1 MKGSS
6 DMENSKPD
14 QEMKPVDV
22 KKIKEM
28 LNLKKGKMKRYLSHC
43 AHCSLCAES
52 CFLYM
57 AHHNDPQYM
66 PSYKAIYSLGRLYKK
81 KGKVDRKLLTE
92 MKGIVWRNCVLC
104 GRCYCPIGIHIPS
117 MITFARSILRSQ
129 EVYPQ
134 LDEGSS
140 ESWL

>member
-1 MKGSS
+1 MSHQEVKSV
-6 DMENSKPD
+6 DSK
-14 QEMKPVDV
+14 Q
-22 KKIKEM
+22 IKEM
-28 LNLKKGKMKRYLSHC
+28 LNRKKGKMKRYLSHC

-57 AHHNDPQYM
+57 AHHKDPQYM
-66 PSYKAIYSLGRLYKK
+66 PSYKAIYSLGKLYKK
-81 KGKVDRKLLTE
+81 KGKVDRALLTE

-117 MITFARSILRSQ
+117 MIAFARTILRSQ
-129 EVYPQ
+129 DVYPQ
-134 LDEGSS
+134 LDEVSS

>member
-1 MKGSS
+1 MTH
-6 DMENSKPD
+6 
-14 QEMKPVDV
+14 QEMKPVDT
-22 KKIKEM
+22 KKIREM
-28 LNLKKGKMKRYLSHC
+28 LNQEKRKMKRYLSYC

-57 AHHNDPQYM
+57 EHQKDPQYM
-66 PSYKAIYSLGRLYKK
+66 PSYKAINSLGKLYKK
-81 KGKVDRKLLTE
+81 RGKLDRKSLMQ

-117 MITFARSILRSQ
+117 MINFARSILRSQ
-129 EVYPQ
+129 DVYPQ
-134 LDEGSS
+134 MDEASY

>member
-1 MKGSS
+1 
-6 DMENSKPD
+6 MENSMTHQELKPAD
-14 QEMKPVDV
+14 TKQ
-22 KKIKEM
+22 IREM
-28 LNLKKGKMKRYLSHC
+28 LDRKKGKMKRFLSYC

-57 AHHNDPQYM
+57 EHHKDPQYM
-66 PSYKAIYSLGRLYKK
+66 PSYKAINSLGKLYRKR
-81 KGKVDRKLLTE
+81 GRVDRKLLTE

-117 MITFARSILRSQ
+117 MIAFARSILRSQ
-129 EVYPQ
+129 DVYPQ
-134 LDEGSS
+134 LDEVSS

>member
-1 MKGSS
+1 
-6 DMENSKPD
+6 MENNRSNPGA
-14 QEMKPVDV
+14 KPVDTEQI
-22 KKIKEM
+22 KKM
-28 LNLKKGKMKRYLSHC
+28 LNAKKGKMKRYLSHC

-57 AHHNDPQYM
+57 AHHKDPQYM
-66 PSYKAIYSLGRLYKK
+66 PSFKAINSLGKLYRKR
-81 KGKVDRKLLTE
+81 GKVDRELLTE

-117 MITFARSILRSQ
+117 MIAFARSILRSQ
-129 EVYPQ
+129 DVYPQ
-134 LDEGSS
+134 LEEVFS

>member
-1 MKGSS
+1 MANNIPNPGAR
-6 DMENSKPD
+6 
-14 QEMKPVDV
+14 PVDT
-22 KKIKEM
+22 KQIKEM
-28 LNLKKGKMKRYLSHC
+28 LNRKKGKMKRYLSHC

-57 AHHNDPQYM
+57 EHHKDPQYM
-66 PSYKAIYSLGRLYKK
+66 PSYKAINSLGKLYRKR
-81 KGKVDRKLLTE
+81 GKVDRKLLTE

-117 MITFARSILRSQ
+117 MIAFARSILRSQ
-129 EVYPQ
+129 DVYPQ
-134 LDEGSS
+134 LDEVYS

>member
-1 MKGSS
+1 
-6 DMENSKPD
+6 MENNIPNPGA
-14 QEMKPVDV
+14 KPVDT
-22 KKIKEM
+22 KQIKEM
-28 LNLKKGKMKRYLSHC
+28 LNRKKGKMKRYLSHC

-57 AHHNDPQYM
+57 EHHKDPQYM
-66 PSYKAIYSLGRLYKK
+66 PSYKAINSLGKLYRKR
-81 KGKVDRKLLTE
+81 GKVDRKLLTE

-117 MITFARSILRSQ
+117 MIAFARSILRSQ
-129 EVYPQ
+129 DVYPQ
-134 LDEGSS
+134 LDEVFA

>member
-1 MKGSS
+1 MPHQG
-6 DMENSKPD
+6 E
-14 QEMKPVDV
+14 KPVDTKQV
-22 KKIKEM
+22 KEM
-28 LNLKKGKMKRYLSHC
+28 LNRRKGKMKRYLSHC

-57 AHHNDPQYM
+57 EHHKDPQYM
-66 PSYKAIYSLGRLYKK
+66 PSYKAIHSLGKLYKK
-81 KGKVDRKLLTE
+81 RGKVDRKLLTE

-117 MITFARSILRSQ
+117 MIAFARSILRSQ
-129 EVYPQ
+129 DVFPQ
-134 LDEGSS
+134 LDAVFS

>member
-1 MKGSS
+1 MSNH
-6 DMENSKPD
+6 EI
-14 QEMKPVDV
+14 KPVNT
-22 KKIKEM
+22 KKIDEM
-28 LNLKKGKMKRYLSHC
+28 LQRQQGKMKRYLSYC
-43 AHCSLCAES
+43 AHCGLCAES

-57 AHHNDPQYM
+57 AHHKDPQYM
-66 PSYKAIYSLGRLYKK
+66 PSFKAIHSLGKLYKK

-117 MITFARSILRSQ
+117 MIAFARSVLRSQ
-129 EVYPQ
+129 DVYPQ
-134 LDEGSS
+134 LDEVSS

>member
-1 MKGSS
+1 MPNPGA
-6 DMENSKPD
+6 
-14 QEMKPVDV
+14 KPVDT
-22 KKIKEM
+22 KQIKEM
-28 LNLKKGKMKRYLSHC
+28 LNRKKGKMKRYLSHC

-57 AHHNDPQYM
+57 EHHKDPQYM
-66 PSYKAIYSLGRLYKK
+66 PSYKAINSLGKLYRKR
-81 KGKVDRKLLTE
+81 GKVDRKLLTE

-117 MITFARSILRSQ
+117 MIAFARSILRSQ
-129 EVYPQ
+129 DVYPQ
-134 LDEGSS
+134 LDEVFS

>member
-1 MKGSS
+1 MTH
-6 DMENSKPD
+6 
-14 QEMKPVDV
+14 QETKPVDT
-22 KKIKEM
+22 KKIREM
-28 LNLKKGKMKRYLSHC
+28 LNREKGKMKRYLSYC

-57 AHHNDPQYM
+57 EHQKDPQYM
-66 PSYKAIYSLGRLYKK
+66 PSYKVIHSLGKLYKK
-81 KGKVDRKLLTE
+81 RGKLDRKSLME

-117 MITFARSILRSQ
+117 MINFARSILRSQ
-129 EVYPQ
+129 DIYPQ
-134 LDEGSS
+134 MDETSY

>member
-1 MKGSS
+1 MTH
-6 DMENSKPD
+6 
-14 QEMKPVDV
+14 QEMKPVDT
-22 KKIKEM
+22 KKIREM
-28 LNLKKGKMKRYLSHC
+28 LNQEKGKMKRYLSFC

-57 AHHNDPQYM
+57 EHQKDPQYM
-66 PSYKAIYSLGRLYKK
+66 PSYKAIHSLGKLYTKRGRL
-81 KGKVDRKLLTE
+81 DRRSLME

-117 MITFARSILRSQ
+117 MINFARSILRSQ
-129 EVYPQ
+129 DVYPQ
-134 LDEGSS
+134 MDETAY

>member
-1 MKGSS
+1 MPNPGA
-6 DMENSKPD
+6 
-14 QEMKPVDV
+14 KPVDT
-22 KKIKEM
+22 KQIKEM
-28 LNLKKGKMKRYLSHC
+28 LNRKKGKMKRYLSHC

-57 AHHNDPQYM
+57 EHHKDPQYM
-66 PSYKAIYSLGRLYKK
+66 PSYKAIYSLGKLYRKR
-81 KGKVDRKLLTE
+81 GKVDRKLLTE

-117 MITFARSILRSQ
+117 MIAFARSILRSQ
-129 EVYPQ
+129 DVYPQ
-134 LDEGSS
+134 LDELFS

>member
-1 MKGSS
+1 MTH
-6 DMENSKPD
+6 
-14 QEMKPVDV
+14 QEMKPVDT
-22 KKIKEM
+22 KKIREM
-28 LNLKKGKMKRYLSHC
+28 LNQEKGKMKRYLSFC

-57 AHHNDPQYM
+57 EHQKDPQYM
-66 PSYKAIYSLGRLYKK
+66 PSYKAIHSLGKLYRKRGRL
-81 KGKVDRKLLTE
+81 DRRSLME

-117 MITFARSILRSQ
+117 MINFARSILRSQ
-129 EVYPQ
+129 DVYPQ
-134 LDEGSS
+134 MDETAY

>member
-1 MKGSS
+1 
-6 DMENSKPD
+6 MENRMSHQEVKAVDSK
-14 QEMKPVDV
+14 Q
-22 KKIKEM
+22 IKEM
-28 LNLKKGKMKRYLSHC
+28 LNRKKGRMKRYLSHC

-52 CFLYM
+52 CFLYT
-57 AHHNDPQYM
+57 AHHKDPQYM
-66 PSYKAIYSLGRLYKK
+66 PSYKAIYSLGKLYKK

-117 MITFARSILRSQ
+117 MIAFARSILRSQ
-129 EVYPQ
+129 DVYPQ
-134 LDEGSS
+134 LDEVTS

>member
-1 MKGSS
+1 
-6 DMENSKPD
+6 MENRLSP
-14 QEMKPVDV
+14 QEVKPVDT
-22 KKIKEM
+22 KQIKEM
-28 LNLKKGKMKRYLSHC
+28 LDRKKGKMKRYLSHC

-57 AHHNDPQYM
+57 AHHKDPQYM
-66 PSYKAIYSLGRLYKK
+66 PSYKAISSLGKLYKK

-117 MITFARSILRSQ
+117 MIAFARTILRSQ
-129 EVYPQ
+129 DVYPQ
-134 LDEGSS
+134 LDEVSS

>member
-1 MKGSS
+1 
-6 DMENSKPD
+6 MENSTPNPGA
-14 QEMKPVDV
+14 KPVDT
-22 KKIKEM
+22 KQIKEM
-28 LNLKKGKMKRYLSHC
+28 LNRKKGKMKRYLSYC

-57 AHHNDPQYM
+57 EHHKDPQYM
-66 PSYKAIYSLGRLYKK
+66 PSYKAINSLGRLYRKR
-81 KGKVDRKLLTE
+81 GKVDRKLLTE

-117 MITFARSILRSQ
+117 MIAFARSILRSQ
-129 EVYPQ
+129 DVYPQ
-134 LDEGSS
+134 LDEVFS

>member
-1 MKGSS
+1 
-6 DMENSKPD
+6 MENINLH

-22 KKIKEM
+22 KKIKEL

-57 AHHNDPQYM
+57 AHHKDPQYM
-66 PSYKAIYSLGRLYKK
+66 PAYKAIYSLGRLYKK

-134 LDEGSS
+134 LDDVSS